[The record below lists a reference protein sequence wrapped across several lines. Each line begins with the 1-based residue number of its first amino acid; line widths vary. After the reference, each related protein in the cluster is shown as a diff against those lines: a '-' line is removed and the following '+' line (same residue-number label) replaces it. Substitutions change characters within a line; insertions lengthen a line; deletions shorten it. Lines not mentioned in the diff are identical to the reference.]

1 MIVWKLTMNEY
12 DNVVFKNL
20 EDLTGCIKVELENEL
35 EVDEEIQII
44 IVPSKMSDEDFESLV
59 EADI

>member
-1 MIVWKLTMNEY
+1 MNEY

-20 EDLTGCIKVELENEL
+20 EDLTKVVKVELENEL

-44 IVPSKMSDEDFESLV
+44 IVPSEMSQEDFDSLV